1 MNKLLVFVEISGKQ
15 VEIGEMDCLDDG
27 NARFRYADDYIG
39 QSLAQPISVS
49 LPLQAGYFSQE
60 KTKCFFEGLLP
71 EGFARKSVAKWM
83 HRSEKD
89 YLGILAEL
97 GNECI
102 GAIRIVSD
110 NDTVVEASYEKMD
123 SAQIVELAK
132 EGAVKS
138 TELMTKAHL
147 SLTGASGKVGL
158 YLNPDDKSWY
168 LPHGDAPSTHIV
180 KQSHI
185 RLNSIVTNE
194 QLSLM
199 TARKLGIETPDSFI
213 INTGK
218 ADESEV
224 LFATKRYDRTIPDG
238 GAMVSGLKKPLRLH
252 QEDFAQAL
260 GIAAS
265 EKYEQPGDGYVR
277 AMFRLLAAYSAK
289 PIDDQLKLW
298 DMLIFDHLIGNADNH
313 IKNFSLLYDEQL
325 KNIRL
330 APAYDIVSTAVY
342 ETSTRDMGLS
352 IGGEISIDNID
363 RDAFAREAR
372 NIGLGTKIAMHRYD
386 EMAEKFSSARMSSA
400 EELGDSGFEK
410 AEELCKSILEAGG
423 IAGRK

>member
-1 MNKLLVFVEISGKQ
+1 
-15 VEIGEMDCLDDG
+15 
-27 NARFRYADDYIG
+27 
-39 QSLAQPISVS
+39 
-49 LPLQAGYFSQE
+49 
-60 KTKCFFEGLLP
+60 
-71 EGFARKSVAKWM
+71 
-83 HRSEKD
+83 
-89 YLGILAEL
+89 
-97 GNECI
+97 
-102 GAIRIVSD
+102 
-110 NDTVVEASYEKMD
+110 
-123 SAQIVELAK
+123 
-132 EGAVKS
+132 
-138 TELMTKAHL
+138 
-147 SLTGASGKVGL
+147 
-158 YLNPDDKSWY
+158 
-168 LPHGDAPSTHIV
+168 
-180 KQSHI
+180 
-185 RLNSIVTNE
+185 
-194 QLSLM
+194 M

-213 INTGK
+213 INTGN

-386 EMAEKFSSARMSSA
+386 EMAEKFSSALMSSA